1 MEGVNKTKDSIETGR
16 ERLAKD
22 AFARH
27 LGIELVEMKK
37 GYARATMKV
46 TPELLNG
53 AGVTH
58 GSAVFSLADLVFAA
72 ACNSHGTLALGLNV
86 NIHYL
91 KATTSGALLTGI
103 AREENQTRK
112 TGVYRLEV
120 TDENGDLVA
129 LAEGLA
135 YRPGSGK

>member
-1 MEGVNKTKDSIETGR
+1 MKTKDSFEEGR
-16 ERLAKD
+16 ERLNKD
-22 AFARH
+22 AFARL
-27 LGIELVEMKK
+27 LGIELTEMKE

-58 GSAVFSLADLVFAA
+58 GSAIFSLADLVFAG
-72 ACNSHGTLALGLNV
+72 ACNSHGPVALGLNV

-112 TGVYRLEV
+112 TGLYRLEV
-120 TDENGDLVA
+120 TDEKGDLVA
-129 LAEGLA
+129 LAEGLS
-135 YRPGSGK
+135 YRPGPVK

>member
-1 MEGVNKTKDSIETGR
+1 MKTKESFETGR
-16 ERLAKD
+16 QLLAKD
-22 AFARH
+22 AFARK
-27 LGIELVEMKK
+27 LGIELIEMKK
-37 GYARATMKV
+37 GYARAAMKV

-58 GSAVFSLADLVFAA
+58 GSAIFTLADLVFAA
-72 ACNSHGTLALGLNV
+72 ACNSHGPVALGLNV

-112 TGVYRLEV
+112 TGLYRMEI
-120 TDENGDLVA
+120 TDEKGELIA

-135 YRPGSGK
+135 YRPGTGK

>member
-1 MEGVNKTKDSIETGR
+1 M
-16 ERLAKD
+16 AKD
-22 AFARH
+22 AFARR
-27 LGIELVEMKK
+27 LGIELIEMKE

-58 GSAVFSLADLVFAA
+58 GSAVFGLADLVFAA
-72 ACNSHGTLALGLNV
+72 ASNSHGPVALGLNV

-112 TGVYRLEV
+112 TGLYRLEV
-120 TDENGDLVA
+120 TDEKGDLVA

>member
-1 MEGVNKTKDSIETGR
+1 MKESFEAGR
-16 ERLAKD
+16 ERLDKD

-27 LGIELVEMKK
+27 LGIELIEMKK

-58 GSAVFSLADLVFAA
+58 GSAIFGLADLVFAA
-72 ACNSHGTLALGLNV
+72 ASNLHGPVALGLNV

-112 TGVYRLEV
+112 TGVYRMEV
-120 TDENGDLVA
+120 TDEKGDLVA

-135 YRPGSGK
+135 YRPGTGK